1 MSPFEI
7 TALMFT
13 SMVCLMLIGV
23 PITFCLGSV
32 GVLSTYFL
40 WGAFALD
47 GIYFAMV
54 DLMSNIVLTALPL
67 YLFMGFLLHYS
78 GIAGE
83 MFDTIYKWAGGLRGA
98 LGMGTV
104 AVCALM
110 AAMVGISGATVLSLG
125 TIVVPAMLARGYHK
139 RMTVGLVMSGGALGF
154 LIPPSMMMIMYG
166 FLSDVSVGKLFA
178 GGVVPGL
185 ILAAAYIVYI
195 GIRCLLNPAMG
206 PALPLEQRASFPE
219 KIRSLKYIA
228 LPLLVAGGIMI
239 SIFTGFASP
248 TEAAA
253 LGCALVLIGAAVQG
267 KLKKDVLTQA
277 TVRTFE
283 LAGFAGYIIIGALIF
298 SKTYTGLGATALIK
312 NVVIGSEINPWYVLI
327 AMQLSFFAL
336 GMFLDDIG
344 ILFMCMPIYV
354 PIIKGLG
361 FDPAWFGILY
371 VLNMQMAYLTPPYGL
386 NLFYMK
392 AVAPPSITIKDIYIS
407 IFPFLIIQLCM
418 LILCM
423 VFPEIITWLPNY
435 LFSAG

>member
-1 MSPFEI
+1 MTPFEI

-13 SMVCLMLIGV
+13 SMVCLMLLGV

-32 GVLSTYFL
+32 GILSTFFL

-47 GIYFAMV
+47 GVYFAMV
-54 DLMSNIVLTALPL
+54 NLMSNIVLTALPL

-83 MFDTIYKWAGGLRGA
+83 MFDTIYKWAGGIRGA

-125 TIVVPAMLARGYHK
+125 TIVVPAMLARGYNK
-139 RMTVGLVMSGGALGF
+139 RLTVGLVMSGGALGF

-166 FLSDVSVGKLFA
+166 FLSDVSVGRLFA

-185 ILAAAYIVYI
+185 MLTTFYIIYI
-195 GIRCLLNPAMG
+195 GIRCLLNPSLG
-206 PALPLEQRASFPE
+206 PALPLEQRADWPE
-219 KIRSLKYIA
+219 KFRSLKHIA
-228 LPLLVAGGIMI
+228 LPLIVAGGIMTA
-239 SIFTGFASP
+239 IFTGFASP

-253 LGCALVLIGAAVQG
+253 LGCAIVLVGATLQR
-267 KLKKDVLTQA
+267 KMNKEVLTQS

-298 SKTYTGLGATALIK
+298 SKTYTGLGATALLK
-312 NVVIGSEINPWYVLI
+312 GLVVGSDINPWFVLI
-327 AMQLSFFAL
+327 AMQLSFFIL

-344 ILFMCMPIYV
+344 ILFMCMPIYL
-354 PIIKGLG
+354 PIVKGLG

-392 AVAPPSITIKDIYIS
+392 AVCPPSITIKDIYLS
-407 IFPFLIIQLCM
+407 VFPFLLIQMAM
-418 LILCM
+418 LILAM
-423 VFPEIITWLPNY
+423 IFPEIITGLPDY
-435 LFSAG
+435 LFSK

>member
-1 MSPFEI
+1 MTPFEI

-13 SMVCLMLIGV
+13 SMVCLMLLGV

-32 GVLSTYFL
+32 GILSTFFL

-47 GIYFAMV
+47 GVYFAMV
-54 DLMSNIVLTALPL
+54 NLMSNIVLTALPL

-83 MFDTIYKWAGGLRGA
+83 MFDTIYKWAGGIRGA

-125 TIVVPAMLARGYHK
+125 TIVVPAMLARGYNK
-139 RMTVGLVMSGGALGF
+139 RLTVGLVMSGGALGF
-154 LIPPSMMMIMYG
+154 LIPPSMMMIMFG
-166 FLSDVSVGKLFA
+166 FLSDVSVGRLFA

-185 ILAAAYIVYI
+185 MLTTFYIIYI
-195 GIRCLLNPAMG
+195 GIRCLLNPSLG
-206 PALPLEQRASFPE
+206 PALPLEQRADWPE
-219 KIRSLKYIA
+219 KFRSLKHIA
-228 LPLLVAGGIMI
+228 LPLIVAGGIMTA
-239 SIFTGFASP
+239 IFTGFASP

-253 LGCALVLIGAAVQG
+253 LGCAIVLVGATLQR
-267 KLKKDVLTQA
+267 KMNKEVLTQS

-298 SKTYTGLGATALIK
+298 SKTYTGLGATALLK
-312 NVVIGSEINPWYVLI
+312 GLVVGSDINPWFVLI
-327 AMQLSFFAL
+327 AMQLSFFIL

-344 ILFMCMPIYV
+344 ILFMCMPIYL
-354 PIIKGLG
+354 PIVKGLG

-392 AVAPPSITIKDIYIS
+392 AVCPPSITIKDIYLS
-407 IFPFLIIQLCM
+407 VFPFLLIQMAM
-418 LILCM
+418 LILAM
-423 VFPEIITWLPNY
+423 IFPEIITGLPDY
-435 LFSAG
+435 LFSK